1 MRIMTKMQNKSCAGL
16 RTVLV
21 AAALTML
28 QSLAAQTDSTQI
40 SGIVSNVEKA
50 FVTMPDQYY
59 MTLTQEMRILM
70 VDRLR
75 KGEEPKV
82 RNHFGGD
89 SRIDS
94 IDQQNDWMRIRNS
107 ESGALEIKVL
117 QTQGKPSAIFL
128 VFTACAPACSSHT
141 GVFTLDWRLL
151 PSSVLSNVSINDFL
165 DMDKIKEDGKK
176 EEYVTSLLDLQLVDF
191 SFAGDH
197 KTLKATLNSEKE
209 LSQEDRDKV
218 APYIKTRQITFV
230 WDGTSFVRQ

>member
-1 MRIMTKMQNKSCAGL
+1 MRIMTKMRNKSCAGL

-28 QSLAAQTDSTQI
+28 QSLAAQTDGTQI

-70 VDRLR
+70 LDRLR

-94 IDQQNDWMRIRNS
+94 IAQQNDSM
-107 ESGALEIKVL
+107 
-117 QTQGKPSAIFL
+117 
-128 VFTACAPACSSHT
+128 
-141 GVFTLDWRLL
+141 
-151 PSSVLSNVSINDFL
+151 
-165 DMDKIKEDGKK
+165 
-176 EEYVTSLLDLQLVDF
+176 
-191 SFAGDH
+191 
-197 KTLKATLNSEKE
+197 
-209 LSQEDRDKV
+209 
-218 APYIKTRQITFV
+218 
-230 WDGTSFVRQ
+230 